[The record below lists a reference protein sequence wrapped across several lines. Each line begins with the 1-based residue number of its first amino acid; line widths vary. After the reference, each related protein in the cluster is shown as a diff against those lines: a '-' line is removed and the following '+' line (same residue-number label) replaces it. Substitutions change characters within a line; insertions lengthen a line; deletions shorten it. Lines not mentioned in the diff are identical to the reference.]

1 MNPPRLK
8 GVQDATGKEQ
18 KAITNSSRK
27 NEAAG
32 PKQKQWSVVDVS
44 GGESKVR
51 CCKEPYCIGTWNVRF
66 MNQGQLDVVKQE
78 MARVNVRVMREL
90 ILHISKDKVGEGR
103 SDTGQVTGKWKHNS
117 DSLHLLI
124 FNHVP
129 VTRI

>member
-1 MNPPRLK
+1 
-8 GVQDATGKEQ
+8 
-18 KAITNSSRK
+18 
-27 NEAAG
+27 
-32 PKQKQWSVVDVS
+32 
-44 GGESKVR
+44 
-51 CCKEPYCIGTWNVRF
+51 